1 MLAIWIN
8 NILNVKLALKEPA
21 KGRQKYKQ
29 KG

>member
-1 MLAIWIN
+1 MLTNWIN
-8 NILNVKLALKEPA
+8 NILNVKLALKELA